1 MKAALF
7 HEHGGI
13 DVLRYEEIATPKPK
27 SGEVLIQV
35 RACSVNHLDI
45 WVRKGLPGLELSMP
59 HIGGSDIVGIVEEL
73 GPDVGDVKVGAR
85 VVIDPGLSCG
95 HCDWCRAGQD
105 SLCDS
110 YGILGEHRR
119 GGFAE
124 YAVVPVRNVLPLPEH
139 VSFEQAAAVPLVYL
153 TAWRMV
159 TGRANV
165 QPGDTVLVLGAGGG
179 VASAALQI
187 AKLAGATVFATAGSK
202 AKLDLAET
210 LGADA
215 VIDHREQDFAKASWE
230 LTQQR
235 GVDVVIDPVGGSE
248 TLPKSVRA
256 LAKNGRYVTCGA
268 TTGPTAEINVPL
280 MFWKQVQLFG
290 STMGSRKELTDALSI
305 VWQGRLLPVL
315 DQTLPLADI
324 KQAHERIEARRV
336 VGKLVMIP

>member
-7 HEHGGI
+7 HEHGGT
-13 DVLRYEEIATPKPK
+13 DVLRYEEIVTPKPE
-27 SGEVLIQV
+27 SGEVLV
-35 RACSVNHLDI
+35 RVKACSLNHLDI
-45 WVRKGLPGLELSMP
+45 WVRKGLPGLKLPLP
-59 HIGGSDIVGIVEEL
+59 HIGGSDIVGIVEEA
-73 GPDVGDVKVGAR
+73 GPGVSSVEVGAR

-95 HCDWCRAGQD
+95 RCDWCRAGQD

-110 YGILGEHRR
+110 YGILGEHRH

-124 YAVVPVRNVLPLPEH
+124 YATVPARNVLSLPEH
-139 VSFEQAAAVPLVYL
+139 VPFEQAAAVPLVYL

-159 TGRANV
+159 VGRAKV
-165 QPGDTVLVLGAGGG
+165 QPGETALVLGAGGG

-202 AKLDLAET
+202 AKLDLAKT

-215 VIDHREQDFAKASWE
+215 VIDHREQDFAKASQE
-230 LTQQR
+230 LTQRR
-235 GVDVVIDPVGGSE
+235 GVDVVIDPVGGSG

-268 TTGPTAEINVPL
+268 TTGPTAEINVRS
-280 MFWKQVQLFG
+280 MFWKQLQLFG
-290 STMGSRKELTDALSI
+290 STMGSRKELSDVLSL
-305 VWQGRLLPVL
+305 VWQGKLLPVL

-336 VGKLVMIP
+336 VGKLVLIP